1 MKSKVTQKRN
11 TKIRSRNTEI
21 ENRKIVKKNMTIWLW
36 KEDIYIRV
44 TESFCYTP
52 ATNTTLLI
60 DYISILKK

>member
-1 MKSKVTQKRN
+1 MKSKVTH
-11 TKIRSRNTEI
+11 
-21 ENRKIVKKNMTIWLW
+21 RKETLKLGVEIVKQKTEKQERKTNQFDSE

-60 DYISILKK
+60 NYISI